1 MGNDPPPPPPPCTC
15 KFVIDHHTWDYVPY
29 SLRTVWEFFHVP
41 QYKCKGCETVPTAY
55 CLYPRR
61 LERWTICRCHY
72 KGSTFSSVV
81 QGPGVLVWQEFQP
94 VAFCTADWR
103 LFNCT
108 TPAVRRLCCKGI
120 KYTCIM
126 PAIVWATSPSKN
138 SSNFIP
144 STQHSY
150 MVLALPT
157 KTW

>member
-1 MGNDPPPPPPPCTC
+1 MGNDPPPPPCTC

-29 SLRTVWEFFHVP
+29 SLRTVWGFFHVP

-61 LERWTICRCHY
+61 LESLTICRCHY
-72 KGSTFSSVV
+72 KGSTFSSFI
-81 QGPGVLVWQEFQP
+81 QGASVLVWQEFQP

-103 LFNCT
+103 LSNCT
-108 TPAVRRLCCKGI
+108 TPAVRRLCCKGT